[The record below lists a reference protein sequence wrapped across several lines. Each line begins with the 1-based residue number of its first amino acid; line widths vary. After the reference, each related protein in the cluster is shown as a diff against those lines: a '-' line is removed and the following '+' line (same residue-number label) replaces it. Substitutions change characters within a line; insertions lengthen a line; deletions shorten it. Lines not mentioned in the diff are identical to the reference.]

1 MKILTKANIIQRD
14 QVEHTKTERRVLGC
28 TRHPFILPLRFAFQT
43 RLRLFFV
50 LDYCPGGELFYH
62 LNQRRR
68 FPESMARFYAAEII
82 LALEH
87 LHNVGVVYR
96 VKRRVVDCCMQLIH
110 IHDESCI
117 DRISS
122 PRIFYLIRKGMFK

>member
-1 MKILTKANIIQRD
+1 MKILTKANIIKHD

-43 RLRLFFV
+43 RLRLFIV

-62 LNQRRR
+62 LNQRQR

-87 LHNVGVVYR
+87 LHKSGVVYR
-96 VKRRVVDCCMQLIH
+96 VKIYINFSAVSFIFKT
-110 IHDESCI
+110 
-117 DRISS
+117 ISIPIGS
-122 PRIFYLIRKGMFK
+122 QAGEHFT